1 MAPSLSPTDLLYS
14 LDVISCPRLWNVS
27 ASSVHCHIERSSF
40 SSVQLGNVQELAYRP
55 ELVRQSSLW
64 VGGRYPLRGPSHG
77 AQMKSPESTPTGPR
91 KRGWV
96 HSKEAVFWRHVK
108 PYPLQ
113 QACCL
118 RTITVSLSKV
128 YIILL
133 SSLTLYFIFYCLCF
147 NMSPH
152 ILTQQTSVNPFRWPH
167 HTTRGN

>member
-1 MAPSLSPTDLLYS
+1 
-14 LDVISCPRLWNVS
+14 
-27 ASSVHCHIERSSF
+27 
-40 SSVQLGNVQELAYRP
+40 
-55 ELVRQSSLW
+55 
-64 VGGRYPLRGPSHG
+64 
-77 AQMKSPESTPTGPR
+77 MKSPESTPTGPR
-91 KRGWV
+91 KRRWV

-128 YIILL
+128 YVILL

-167 HTTRGN
+167 HTTQGNWVSLWVTTLLELLGIQPAQLSWVTLLVTIPEPIANENTPVPLPAQSRCTL